1 MANETKK
8 KETAKK
14 AVEKAT
20 AAKKATPVKAAP
32 KKAASKPAPK
42 KTTQKVAPKEATPAK
57 VAPKKVAS
65 KPAPKKAVQEVA
77 PKEAAPT
84 KAAPAKPKVTAPKEA
99 VKKAPVKAAPAK
111 AAPVKAVKPKSSG
124 ANEPLA
130 HGVGRRKASVARV
143 WLRRGKGNVTVNKLS
158 YDRYFDTEVSRQ
170 RVRTPF
176 VVYPNTSHYDI
187 LVNVVGGGKKA
198 QADAIKLGISRALV
212 QINPEIR
219 PLLRQHGLLTVD
231 SRVVERKKYGQPGA
245 RRKFQFV
252 KR

>member
-14 AVEKAT
+14 PVKKAAAKAAPKKT
-20 AAKKATPVKAAP
+20 AAKKAPAKVVAKKSPVKKTVKAAP
-32 KKAASKPAPK
+32 KKTVEKA
-42 KTTQKVAPKEATPAK
+42 PAK
-57 VAPKKVAS
+57 VVEKKTV
-65 KPAPKKAVQEVA
+65 
-77 PKEAAPT
+77 
-84 KAAPAKPKVTAPKEA
+84 
-99 VKKAPVKAAPAK
+99 VKAKAK
-111 AAPVKAVKPKSSG
+111 VKVSG
-124 ANEPLA
+124 GNTPLA

-158 YDRYFDTEVSRQ
+158 LDRYFDTDFSRQ
-170 RVRTPF
+170 RVKTPF
-176 VVYPNTSHYDI
+176 VVYPNTAHYDI
-187 LVNVVGGGKKA
+187 NVNVVGGGKKG
-198 QADAIKLGISRALV
+198 QADAIKLGIARALV
-212 QINPEIR
+212 SINPEIR